1 MSMGELGAIVMIYPP
16 GWVTLPVGI
25 FALTDRGEIFD
36 GAALTILL
44 VVATVVTLL
53 LISARSDGR
62 SKA

>member
-1 MSMGELGAIVMIYPP
+1 MIYPP